1 MNAWKPK
8 IWRNGSVWMCSYYRN
23 FSAGVYR
30 GSTPAGAY
38 AAWKWRDE
46 LRRLMRRCRRRWRA
60 RGRGNGEISQK

>member
-8 IWRNGSVWMCSYYRN
+8 IWKSGCMWMCSYYRN
-23 FSAGVYR
+23 SSAGAYC

-46 LRRLMRRCRRRWRA
+46 LRQRIL
-60 RGRGNGEISQK
+60 GEK